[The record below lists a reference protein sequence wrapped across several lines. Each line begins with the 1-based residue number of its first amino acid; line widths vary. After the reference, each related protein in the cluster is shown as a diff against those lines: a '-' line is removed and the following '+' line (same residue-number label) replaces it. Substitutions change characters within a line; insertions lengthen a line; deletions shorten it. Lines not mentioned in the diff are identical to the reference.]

1 MNPIAPAAE
10 EASPS
15 SPHAH
20 AVTSTASSTAA
31 ALEVASISPD
41 GSGGGGGLGLASL
54 PAPLLGLALHMLP
67 FFDRHLRAPFVNARF
82 AAVLGYKIS
91 SARCNG
97 NHNGNG
103 GSTDSG
109 EGQPLQ
115 RRRRR
120 RQQRRSSSND
130 ESCEK
135 VPSSAYFSGA
145 DADIHGN
152 NADNVCDSSDDD
164 GDGVDSSAPSVA
176 AAAAAAP
183 RDILCVRP
191 LRHERVDFACGLD
204 AVRRTITFPIGRMRD
219 AFVAQQTA
227 SGTHGL
233 LSLTSLWH

>member
-1 MNPIAPAAE
+1 MNQTAPAAE

-31 ALEVASISPD
+31 ALEVASISP
-41 GSGGGGGLGLASL
+41 GGGGLASL

-67 FFDRHLRAPFVNARF
+67 FFDRHLRAPFVSARF
-82 AAVLGYKIS
+82 AAVLGYKIE
-91 SARCNG
+91 SARCDG
-97 NHNGNG
+97 NDNGNG
-103 GSTDSG
+103 GCTDSG
-109 EGQPLQ
+109 EGRPLQ

-120 RQQRRSSSND
+120 RPQRRSSSND

-135 VPSSAYFSGA
+135 VPSSACFSGA
-145 DADIHGN
+145 DAKIDGSSSN
-152 NADNVCDSSDDD
+152 SVNDGSDSSDDD
-164 GDGVDSSAPSVA
+164 GDGVA
-176 AAAAAAP
+176 AAAPAP

-219 AFVAQQTA
+219 AFVAQQAA
-227 SGTHGL
+227 SGTHRP